1 MNPKLLYLLLFSFAL
16 RLALAFGIELGN
28 DEVYYRIFALFPDWS
43 YFDHPPLVAWL
54 IRLTTLGSE
63 VAPDGLVRLGA
74 VVIGTINTYLVYRI
88 VLRIARDQKAA
99 LLGALLY
106 TASIYG
112 FIISGTFIMP
122 DTPLVLFWLLAI
134 DRLWGILPCGKI
146 GKSERRSML
155 LVGVFVGMAMLS
167 KYTGAYLW
175 GAAGLYILLFNRKWL
190 VDWSLWAGGVLSL
203 VVFAPVIYWN
213 VQNDFVTFTFHGARV
228 TAESSIN
235 PLFFGRE
242 LAGGLLYNNPV
253 VWFVAVLA
261 LFAWRKRRFV
271 SKEIYRLAVVF
282 SLPMIALFLFV
293 SLTRETL
300 PHWAAPA
307 YLALIV
313 LGAVYLSQKKRAMML
328 AVMACALT
336 FGVSVFG
343 FVQIRY
349 GVMDLDSREGV
360 VDMGR
365 RDFSLDTYGW
375 KQGGELFAQYVA
387 ADTLMPKNGVTIIH
401 NKWYDAAHLDAYF
414 ALPQGFELQTL
425 GDTIST
431 HYWEWI
437 NARRGG
443 LTLGDS
449 LYFISTSRK
458 VIDPHEYYRGRF
470 DSITPADTLKIY
482 RCGRHEYNFYVYRM
496 LGLKKECA
504 L

>member
-1 MNPKLLYLLLFSFAL
+1 MNRKLLYLLLISL
-16 RLALAFGIELGN
+16 LVRLALAFGIELGN

-54 IRLTTLGSE
+54 IRMTTLGMD

-74 VVIGTINTYLVYRI
+74 VIIGTINTYLIYRI
-88 VLRIARDQKAA
+88 VYNIAQEQRAA
-99 LLGALLY
+99 LIGALLY
-106 TASIYG
+106 TASVYG

-122 DTPLVLFWLLAI
+122 DTPLVLFWLLAME
-134 DRLWGILPCGKI
+134 RLWRILPREKI
-146 GKSERRSML
+146 GSSERRSML
-155 LVGVFVGMAMLS
+155 LVGFYVGMAMLS

-190 VDWSLWAGGVLSL
+190 KDWSLWIGGVLSVL
-203 VVFAPVIYWN
+203 VFMPVIYWN

-228 TAESSIN
+228 SAESSIN

-242 LAGGLLYNNPV
+242 FIGGILYNNPV
-253 VWFVAVLA
+253 VWFVALFA
-261 LFAWRKRRFV
+261 LIAWRKRRFV
-271 SKEIYRLAVVF
+271 SKEFYRMAVVF
-282 SLPMIALFLFV
+282 SLPMVALFLFV

-313 LGAVYLSQKKRAMML
+313 LSASYLSLKKRGVIVA
-328 AVMACALT
+328 ASGCALT
-336 FGVSVFG
+336 LGIALFG
-343 FVQIRY
+343 FAQIRY
-349 GVMDLDSREGV
+349 GVLDLDPRVGV
-360 VDMGR
+360 LDMGR
-365 RDFSLDTYGW
+365 KDFSLDTYGW
-375 KQGGELFAQYVA
+375 RQGGELFAGYVA
-387 ADTLMPKNGVTIIH
+387 ADTLMPDEDVKIIH

-414 ALPQGFELQTL
+414 ALPHGFEVQTL

-443 LTLGDS
+443 LTPGDS
-449 LYFISTSRK
+449 MYFISTSRK
-458 VIDPHEYYRGRF
+458 VIDPSEFYHGRF

-482 RCGRHEYNFYVYRM
+482 RAGRHEYSFYVYRM
-496 LGLKKECA
+496 LGLK
-504 L
+504 